1 MQTNQLI
8 QRAVLLSVASL
19 TLSGFTANAQFNAP
33 RGDILFGANEING
46 TQAGANDIVVD
57 LGSYTRFLS
66 ATDPILLGGSHAS
79 EAYNGFNATSES
91 RFSAADVNSLFGNLD
106 RVQWSVLGVNSGA
119 DPVENSSW
127 FMTRARPAASIG
139 IKTANWGQASGTSQ
153 GLTGNAMEDVRR
165 FANNNSGTPLSS
177 GNNSIV
183 GPDGDALSY
192 NKKAPM
198 TGYNAMQND
207 TGTGF
212 SGAAVNRSDFY
223 AVPPNDLAL
232 PAGVQHLGYFEL
244 QADGDLWFVP
254 VPEPSTY
261 GLAAGAGL
269 LFMALRRQLSQK
281 VA

>member
-1 MQTNQLI
+1 
-8 QRAVLLSVASL
+8 
-19 TLSGFTANAQFNAP
+19 
-33 RGDILFGANEING
+33 
-46 TQAGANDIVVD
+46 
-57 LGSYTRFLS
+57 
-66 ATDPILLGGSHAS
+66 
-79 EAYNGFNATSES
+79 
-91 RFSAADVNSLFGNLD
+91 
-106 RVQWSVLGVNSGA
+106 
-119 DPVENSSW
+119 
-127 FMTRARPAASIG
+127 
-139 IKTANWGQASGTSQ
+139 
-153 GLTGNAMEDVRR
+153 
-165 FANNNSGTPLSS
+165 
-177 GNNSIV
+177 
-183 GPDGDALSY
+183 
-192 NKKAPM
+192 
-198 TGYNAMQND
+198 MQND